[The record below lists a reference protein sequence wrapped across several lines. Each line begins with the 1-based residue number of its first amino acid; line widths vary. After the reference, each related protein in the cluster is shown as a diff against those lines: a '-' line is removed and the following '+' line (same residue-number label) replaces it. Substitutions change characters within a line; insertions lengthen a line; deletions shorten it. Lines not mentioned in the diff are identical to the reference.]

1 MLRWV
6 DGHRHTA
13 DRTILLAPLD
23 QGDLGDQGDQGQYG
37 RERAAQITILEPR
50 GYGDQV
56 TSVSTER
63 DSMGRDREFDVIVF
77 GATGF
82 TGRLVAEYL
91 VGRYGVGGDVGW
103 AMAGRSQAKLE
114 AVRDEIGA
122 PPSTPLVVADSADA
136 ASLTAM
142 VKRTRCVLT
151 TVGPYLWYG
160 EGLVRACAESGTDS
174 VDLSGEVLWMRDMI
188 ERYHETAVE
197 TGARIVHSAGFD
209 SIPFDLGV
217 LFLQQAA
224 EERFGSPCQRV
235 RTRVM
240 DMRGEFSGGTA
251 AAGRATVE
259 ALQTDP
265 ELFAV
270 LLNPFALADGFEGP
284 EQPDGD
290 TVIEEDVT
298 GGWSG
303 PFFMAPIN
311 TRNIHRSNAL
321 MGHRY
326 GEDFQYD
333 EMFFAGPGDA
343 GRRIAEAMTGM
354 AGGVGGDDGPQPGE
368 GPSREQRE
376 AGGYELLLIGS
387 HADGGEIRARVTGD
401 KDPGYGSTS
410 KMIAEAA
417 ICLIDDCADT
427 RGGIWTPAAAFG
439 DTLIARLV
447 ERAGMTFDLVGG
459 DA

>member
-1 MLRWV
+1 M
-6 DGHRHTA
+6 
-13 DRTILLAPLD
+13 
-23 QGDLGDQGDQGQYG
+23 
-37 RERAAQITILEPR
+37 
-50 GYGDQV
+50 
-56 TSVSTER
+56 S
-63 DSMGRDREFDVIVF
+63 RDREFDVIVF

-91 VGRYGVGGDVGW
+91 VGRYGVDRDVSW
-103 AMAGRSQAKLE
+103 AMAGRSQGKLE

-122 PPSTPLVVADSADA
+122 PPGTPLVVADSDDA

-142 VKRTRCVLT
+142 AERTRCVLT

-160 EGLVRACAESGTDS
+160 EGLVRACAETGTDS
-174 VDLSGEVLWMRDMI
+174 VDLSGEVLWMRQMI
-188 ERYHETAVE
+188 DRYHEQAVE
-197 TGARIVHSAGFD
+197 SGARIVHSTGFD

-224 EERFGSPCQRV
+224 EERFGNPCQRV

-251 AAGRATVE
+251 AAGRATVQ
-259 ALQTDP
+259 ALQADP
-265 ELFAV
+265 DLFAV
-270 LLNPFALADGFEGP
+270 LLDPFALADGFEGP

-290 TVIEEDVT
+290 TAIDEDIV

-333 EMFFAGPGDA
+333 EMLFAGPGDA
-343 GRRIAEAMTGM
+343 GRQRAEAMKGM
-354 AGGVGGDDGPQPGE
+354 AAVGGDDDPAPGE
-368 GPSREQRE
+368 GPSREVRE

-410 KMIAEAA
+410 KIIAEAA
-417 ICLIDDCADT
+417 LCLIDDRPDT
-427 RGGIWTPAAAFG
+427 PGGIWTPAAALG
-439 DTLIARLV
+439 ERLIPRLV
-447 ERAGMTFDLVGG
+447 DRAGMTFDL
-459 DA
+459 A